1 MRTSLLFLLC
11 LPVIT
16 SSFCH
21 AAGIQI
27 GRTRI
32 IYDAAKKEV
41 ALPLTNSEK
50 ELPWLI
56 QTWTDTGDGKTRGP
70 FIVTP
75 PLFRL
80 DPQKEQSL
88 RITWNGSPLPKDKES
103 LFYLNVRTV
112 PATAAEDATTHLQ
125 NTTEAVLASRGAQ
138 RDARR
143 VLQESALRSPGSA
156 ADGDKRQCV
165 LHRF

>member
-1 MRTSLLFLLC
+1 VRTSLLFLLC

-75 PLFRL
+75 PFRL

-88 RITWNGSPLPKDKES
+88 RITWNGSRYRKTK
-103 LFYLNVRTV
+103 
-112 PATAAEDATTHLQ
+112 
-125 NTTEAVLASRGAQ
+125 
-138 RDARR
+138 RR
-143 VLQESALRSPGSA
+143 
-156 ADGDKRQCV
+156 C
-165 LHRF
+165 FI

>member
-1 MRTSLLFLLC
+1 MRISLHVLLC
-11 LPVIT
+11 IPVIAST
-16 SSFCH
+16 FCH

-41 ALPLTNSEK
+41 ALPLQNNDK

-56 QTWTDTGDGKTRGP
+56 QSWTDTGDGKTHGP

-80 DPQKEQSL
+80 DPQKS
-88 RITWNGSPLPKDKES
+88 K
-103 LFYLNVRTV
+103 
-112 PATAAEDATTHLQ
+112 A
-125 NTTEAVLASRGAQ
+125 
-138 RDARR
+138 
-143 VLQESALRSPGSA
+143 
-156 ADGDKRQCV
+156 CV
-165 LHRF
+165 LPGTGQP